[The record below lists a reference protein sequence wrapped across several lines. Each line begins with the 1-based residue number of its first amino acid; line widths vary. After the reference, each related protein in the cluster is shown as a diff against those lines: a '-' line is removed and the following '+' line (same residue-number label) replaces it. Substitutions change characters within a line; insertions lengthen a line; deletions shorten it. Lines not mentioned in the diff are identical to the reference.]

1 MSSSSH
7 RIRRLSW
14 VLSTG
19 SLSEAFDLRQSL
31 RDRWQE
37 LLLLA
42 CEKAFDDAVRGEEI
56 IHVSQL
62 VVSLKIAPG
71 DELMKV
77 LPVLIQQQLQ
87 EQLPTLISNQ
97 FLAAVGAGVTTVQTQ
112 WEILLHYLQT
122 GLVPWQAADT
132 TATKTT
138 TELQA
143 TCQQQRLLLLNHL
156 ANKPETTA
164 FYFRLLQL
172 LSAEMAMDCINVLAV
187 RFSPSWRTVVTTL
200 IEFIFYP
207 TQIYLSRHIQGQL
220 VAAIMAASGNQALLP
235 ADFSEIL
242 TNCLMQ
248 TGVDRDAFISL
259 LPVSAKILFQA
270 ATPNPDTTTIVFRAS
285 EVPVSSLEQ
294 IRSEQSSLAPDAS
307 NLWESSIDRSPQELE
322 FLHNNLNSDAG
333 GFSPDNRER
342 SSNILSSDTDGFFAD
357 GREGSSPG
365 SRFSEDTPRVISTS
379 DEFPLLVN
387 YAGLILLHPFIN
399 AFFEATGV
407 KETHSP
413 QIANNQLARAA
424 ALLHWLAT
432 GAAELH
438 EYELSFI
445 KILLGL
451 SPTTA
456 LSVGSGLV
464 LETDRTE
471 AETVLQSVLNYW
483 TVLKSTSMYGL
494 RSSFLQRSG
503 LLHKTENG
511 WRLQIEQQSF
521 DMLLEHLPWNISVI
535 KLSWMQDPLY
545 TEWQTF

>member
-19 SLSEAFDLRQSL
+19 SLSEAFALRQSL

-42 CEKAFDDAVRGEEI
+42 CEKAFDDAVPGEEI

-71 DELMKV
+71 DELMKM

-97 FLAAVGAGVTTVQTQ
+97 FLAAVGAGVTTAQTQ

-143 TCQQQRLLLLNHL
+143 TCQQQRSLLLNHL

-172 LSAEMAMDCINVLAV
+172 LSAEMAMDCINVLSV
-187 RFSPSWRTVVTTL
+187 RFSPSWRTAVTTL
-200 IEFIFYP
+200 IEFVFHP

-259 LPVSAKILFQA
+259 LPVSAKILFQTT
-270 ATPNPDTTTIVFRAS
+270 TPNPDTTTIVIRAS
-285 EVPVSSLEQ
+285 EVPASSLDQ
-294 IRSEQSSLAPDAS
+294 IGSEQSSLAPDAS
-307 NLWESSIDRSPQELE
+307 NLWESSMDRSPQELE
-322 FLHNNLNSDAG
+322 TLNNSFNPDAG
-333 GFSPDNRER
+333 GISPSNRER
-342 SSNILSSDTDGFFAD
+342 SSNILSSDTDSFFAD
-357 GREGSSPG
+357 GRDRLSPESG
-365 SRFSEDTPRVISTS
+365 FSEDNVISTS
-379 DEFPLLVN
+379 DQFPLLVN

-407 KETHSP
+407 KETDSP

-451 SPTTA
+451 APTTA

-483 TVLKSTSMYGL
+483 TVLKSTSVDGL

-503 LLHKTENG
+503 LLRKTENG
-511 WRLQIEQQSF
+511 WKVQIEQQSF